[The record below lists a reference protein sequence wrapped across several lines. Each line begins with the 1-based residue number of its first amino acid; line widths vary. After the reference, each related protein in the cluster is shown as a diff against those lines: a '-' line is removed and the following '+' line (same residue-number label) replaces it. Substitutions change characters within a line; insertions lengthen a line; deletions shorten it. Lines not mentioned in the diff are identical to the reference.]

1 VTGIADRRPAPAV
14 AALVLAV
21 SLLVALGAGDAGYLA
36 DAATAQGKKRPNIV
50 VVMTDDQR
58 QDDLQVMNRVRTRLV
73 DKGVTFDNYYAT
85 FPLCCPS
92 RVSFLTGQY
101 PHNHGIVSNLPPD
114 GGFQAFGNDEATLPV
129 ALRQAGYRTGFV
141 GKYLNGYGS
150 STRDASYVP
159 PGWKEWYG
167 SLKNRMIDFSMNQNG
182 DRVGYHGRLAY
193 ATDVEAR
200 LAKSFIRRSA
210 PRKKPFFLTLATRAP
225 HVETGVDA
233 KLDPRPAPRHRGTFR
248 GIQLP
253 SSPSINEAN
262 VGDKPS
268 FVPNEPLSDERLER
282 LRLQHRAR
290 RESMLAVDDAVGAV
304 IRQLRRSEEMAKT
317 WIFLVSDNG
326 YLLGEHRLDSKTR
339 FYEEAAS
346 VPLIVRGPGVED
358 GGKRHQIV
366 GNVDLAPT
374 ILELAKAVPAVG
386 MAIDGRSLLPQIAD
400 PDAEDDR
407 DILLELRNDQAVR
420 DGNWVWAEYETD
432 PSEAGPDEFELYNL
446 ADDEHQLE
454 NLYEQ
459 SLLPG
464 PLQDRRETLEERL
477 DEIRDCAGAACP

>member
-1 VTGIADRRPAPAV
+1 MSAV
-14 AALVLAV
+14 ARQIPTAAAAALTLAV
-21 SLLVALGAGDAGYLA
+21 SLLFAVSLDNTGAGAASAG
-36 DAATAQGKKRPNIV
+36 GGKRPNIV

-58 QDDLQVMNRVRTRLV
+58 EDDLEVMDRVGARLI

-101 PHNHGIVSNLPPD
+101 PHNHGIISNVPPD

-129 ALRQAGYRTGFV
+129 ALRQSGYQTGFV

-159 PGWKEWYG
+159 PGWSEWYG
-167 SLKNRMIDFSMNQNG
+167 SLKNRMMDFSMNQNG
-182 DRVGYHGRLAY
+182 DRVSYHGAREY
-193 ATDVEAR
+193 ATDVEAS
-200 LAKSFIRRSA
+200 LANSFIRRSA

-225 HVETGVDA
+225 HVETGVDD

-248 GIQLP
+248 NIQLP

-268 FVPNEPLSDERLER
+268 FVPSQPLSDERLER

-290 RESMLAVDDAVGAV
+290 RESLLAVDEAVADV
-304 IRQLRRSEEMAKT
+304 VRQLRRSGEIQNT
-317 WIFLVSDNG
+317 WIFLFSDNG
-326 YLLGEHRLDSKTR
+326 FLLGEHRLEHKTR
-339 FYEEAAS
+339 LYEEAAS

-358 GGKRHQIV
+358 GGERHQIV

-374 ILELAKAVPAVG
+374 ILELAEAVPAAG
-386 MAIDGRSLLPQIAD
+386 MAVDGRSLLPQIAD
-400 PDAEDDR
+400 PGAEDDR
-407 DILLELRNDQAVR
+407 DLLLELRNDQAVR
-420 DGNWVWAEYETD
+420 DGDWLWVEYDTD
-432 PSEAGPDEFELYNL
+432 ASEAGPDEFELYNL
-446 ADDEHQLE
+446 ADDPYQLE

-464 PLQDRRETLEERL
+464 SLRNRREALEERL
-477 DEIRDCAGAACP
+477 DEIRDCAGTACP